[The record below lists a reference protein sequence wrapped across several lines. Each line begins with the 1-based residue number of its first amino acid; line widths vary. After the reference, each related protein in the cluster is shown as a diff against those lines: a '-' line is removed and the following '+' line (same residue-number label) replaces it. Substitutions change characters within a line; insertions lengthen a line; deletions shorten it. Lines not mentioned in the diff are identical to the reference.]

1 MTDNEGRRLLE
12 NEDQRLLEDVEHP
25 LENLDMDLLLENRL
39 GEFGRY
45 GVHFQRGSRM
55 PKRQVT
61 AVWSVNFNK
70 RFRLGCP
77 TGYRVS
83 TILTAVECLKE
94 GGLQGVLHDYD

>member
-45 GVHFQRGSRM
+45 GVH
-55 PKRQVT
+55 
-61 AVWSVNFNK
+61 
-70 RFRLGCP
+70 
-77 TGYRVS
+77 
-83 TILTAVECLKE
+83 I
-94 GGLQGVLHDYD
+94 

>member
-55 PKRQVT
+55 PK
-61 AVWSVNFNK
+61 SVNFKK